1 MDPGQPGLGSGR
13 PPTPLKAGL
22 PHGVHTFHQLLG
34 FKSKPSCGP
43 WADPQTVMPIPSLT
57 LSFQPASSSDPFSI
71 WGWGAVERWG
81 GGWGMSKN
89 VTRVP
94 PPQEEQRELLRVRTS
109 QQIQWHHSHECKRC
123 QMFAQSRVMGNG
135 LSLSSI

>member
-1 MDPGQPGLGSGR
+1 
-13 PPTPLKAGL
+13 
-22 PHGVHTFHQLLG
+22 
-34 FKSKPSCGP
+34 
-43 WADPQTVMPIPSLT
+43 
-57 LSFQPASSSDPFSI
+57 
-71 WGWGAVERWG
+71 
-81 GGWGMSKN
+81 MSKN

-135 LSLSSI
+135 LSLSSMYTELEIHTSPGDTWGHLPTFWIPWW